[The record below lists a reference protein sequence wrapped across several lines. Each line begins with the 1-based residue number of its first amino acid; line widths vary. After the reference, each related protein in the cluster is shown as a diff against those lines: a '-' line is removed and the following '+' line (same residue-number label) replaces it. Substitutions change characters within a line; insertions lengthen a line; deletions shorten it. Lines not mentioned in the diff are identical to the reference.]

1 MSPGSL
7 GLPPPRLRCKI
18 LSPMAKK
25 KKQKSQAKAADSERR
40 IVTRNRKARYTY
52 DVLEELEC
60 GVVLTG
66 SEVKSIRDGK
76 VSIDEAYAR
85 VIDGEL
91 WLLGARIAEY
101 PQANVMNHDPD
112 RNRKLLLHKKQ
123 LKKFAES
130 ASQQGLTLVPL
141 TVHFLRGKIKIG
153 LAMAKGRRLYDK
165 RQKLKA
171 RSDHQEM
178 QQAQR

>member
-1 MSPGSL
+1 
-7 GLPPPRLRCKI
+7 
-18 LSPMAKK
+18 MAKK
-25 KKQKSQAKAADSERR
+25 KKKKSLPKAADSERR
-40 IVTRNRKARYTY
+40 IVTRNRKARYSY

-76 VSIDEAYAR
+76 VSIEEAYAR

-141 TVHFLRGKIKIG
+141 TVHFLKGKVKIG
-153 LAMAKGRRLYDK
+153 LAMAKGLRFYDK

-171 RSDHQEM
+171 RSDQQEM

>member
-1 MSPGSL
+1 
-7 GLPPPRLRCKI
+7 
-18 LSPMAKK
+18 MAKK

-85 VIDGEL
+85 GTDGEL
-91 WLLGARIAEY
+91 WLVGARIAEY
-101 PQANVMNHDPD
+101 PQANVMNHEPE
-112 RNRKLLLHKKQ
+112 RRRKLLVHKKQ
-123 LKKFAES
+123 LKKFAET
-130 ASQQGLTLVPL
+130 ATQQGLTLVPL
-141 TVHFLRGKIKIG
+141 TVHFVRGRVKIG
-153 LAMAKGRRLYDK
+153 LAMARGRRLYDK
-165 RQKLKA
+165 REKLKA
-171 RSDHQEM
+171 RSAREEM
-178 QQAQR
+178 QNAGR

>member
-1 MSPGSL
+1 
-7 GLPPPRLRCKI
+7 
-18 LSPMAKK
+18 MAKK
-25 KKQKSQAKAADSERR
+25 KKKKSLPKAADSERR
-40 IVTRNRKARYTY
+40 IVTRNRKARYSY

-76 VSIDEAYAR
+76 VSIEEAYAR

-141 TVHFLRGKIKIG
+141 TVHFLKGKVKIG
-153 LAMAKGRRLYDK
+153 LAMAKGLRFYDK

-171 RSDHQEM
+171 RSDQQEM
-178 QQAQR
+178 QQAQ

>member
-1 MSPGSL
+1 
-7 GLPPPRLRCKI
+7 
-18 LSPMAKK
+18 MAKK
-25 KKQKSQAKAADSERR
+25 KKQKSQTKAADSERR

-76 VSIDEAYAR
+76 VSIEEAYAR

-101 PQANVMNHDPD
+101 PQANVMNHEPE
-112 RNRKLLLHKKQ
+112 RKRKLLLHKKQ

-141 TVHFLRGKIKIG
+141 TVHFVRGKIKIG
-153 LAMAKGRRLYDK
+153 LAMAKGRRSYDK
-165 RQKLKA
+165 REKLKA
-171 RSDHQEM
+171 RSDQQEICLLYTSD
-178 QQAQR
+178 AADE

>member
-1 MSPGSL
+1 
-7 GLPPPRLRCKI
+7 
-18 LSPMAKK
+18 MAKK
-25 KKQKSQAKAADSERR
+25 KKQQSKTSDAGPERR
-40 IVTRNRKARYTY
+40 IVTSNRKARHTY

-101 PQANVMNHDPD
+101 PQANVMNHEPE
-112 RNRKLLLHKKQ
+112 RRRKLLLHKQQ

-141 TVHFLRGKIKIG
+141 TVHFVRGKVKIG
-153 LAMAKGRRLYDK
+153 LAMARGRRLYDK
-165 RQKLKA
+165 REKLKA
-171 RSDHQEM
+171 RSDREEM
-178 QQAQR
+178 QQARH

>member
-1 MSPGSL
+1 LRRTLFPA
-7 GLPPPRLRCKI
+7 PWRCKI
-18 LSPMAKK
+18 FPPMAKK
-25 KKQKSQAKAADSERR
+25 KKQPTKTNDSGPERR
-40 IVTRNRKARYTY
+40 VVTRNRKARHTY

-76 VSIDEAYAR
+76 VSIDESYAR

-91 WLLGARIAEY
+91 WWLGARIAEY
-101 PQANVMNHDPD
+101 PQANVMNHDPE
-112 RNRKLLLHKKQ
+112 RRRKLLVHKRE

-141 TVHFLRGKIKIG
+141 TVHFVGGKIKVG
-153 LAMAKGRRLYDK
+153 LAMARGRRLYDK
-165 RQKLKA
+165 RQKLRA
-171 RSDHQEM
+171 RSDREEM
-178 QQAQR
+178 RQASR